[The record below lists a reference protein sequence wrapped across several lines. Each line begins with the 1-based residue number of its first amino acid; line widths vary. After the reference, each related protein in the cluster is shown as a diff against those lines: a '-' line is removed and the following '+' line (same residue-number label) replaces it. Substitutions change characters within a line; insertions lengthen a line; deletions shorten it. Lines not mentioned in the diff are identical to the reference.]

1 MKNTIHK
8 IFTGAVDE
16 EVHSEFN
23 KFSRGVFENRYLL
36 EGKKQPEKWAVKASA
51 EFANYFVRR
60 GLEGAS
66 GKIKMTGAIISTLD
80 LKKDIDFEIA
90 DTKGYMGIKQNLINS
105 EIEPKK
111 IITLMNKYPKVFF
124 ALSFSSPGFE
134 LKVKAKAPKSGKPG
148 SKGGEEEPKADFCS
162 LKTTDKAI
170 IEDLFFDGSQ
180 FKEIAIKHTLE
191 IKDIEVPKNEK
202 DPVKMRE
209 NAKRK
214 GIIKRIVTL
223 DGKRDIKEKPFVI

>member
-8 IFTGAVDE
+8 IFTDCVDE
-16 EVHSEFN
+16 EVHTEFN

-36 EGKKQPEKWAVKASA
+36 EGKRQPEKWSIKASA

-80 LKKDIDFEIA
+80 LSKDIDFEIS

-105 EIEPKK
+105 EIDAKK

-134 LKVKAKAPKSGKPG
+134 LKIKAKAPKSGKPG
-148 SKGGEEEPKADFCS
+148 SKGEEEPKADFCS
-162 LKTTDKAI
+162 LKTTNKAI
-170 IEDLFFDGSQ
+170 VEDLFFDIKE
-180 FKEIAIKHTLE
+180 FKELMIKHTLE
-191 IKDIEVPKNEK
+191 IKEIELPKGEK

-214 GIIKRIVTL
+214 GIIKRLIIL
-223 DGKRDIKEKPFVI
+223 EGNKQMKEKAFVI